1 MFSRVSPYWFWVL
14 LSLPGFAVLVSL
26 INAPDSKAIHEALHP
41 TGEFAARFMII
52 GMMASPLADLPRFYT
67 WTGWI
72 AFVIFVPLAVTSSDY
87 FVRNLGETGRHC
99 NARLMPLRF

>member
-1 MFSRVSPYWFWVL
+1 
-14 LSLPGFAVLVSL
+14 
-26 INAPDSKAIHEALHP
+26 
-41 TGEFAARFMII
+41 MII
-52 GMMASPLADLPRFYT
+52 GMMASPLALVFKGWRGPRWLQKNRRYLGVAAFFYALAHTVLYLIDLGTVQKVMADLPRFYT